1 MRVFAGRRIGRRG
14 ILGVSVNPVNMI
26 KGTGGLGAS
35 LARQFPWAA
44 IVAFIG
50 LVFCIGLAVY
60 MRFAR

>member
-1 MRVFAGRRIGRRG
+1 MGRRG

-26 KGTGGLGAS
+26 KGTAGLGAS

-50 LVFCIGLAVY
+50 LVFCICLAVY
-60 MRFAR
+60 MYFGTH